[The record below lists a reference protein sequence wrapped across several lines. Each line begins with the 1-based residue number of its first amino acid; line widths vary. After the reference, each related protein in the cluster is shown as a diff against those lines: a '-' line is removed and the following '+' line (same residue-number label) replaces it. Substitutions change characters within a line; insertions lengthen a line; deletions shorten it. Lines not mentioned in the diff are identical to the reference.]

1 MSHFGNVRLMGFFL
15 SLAVT
20 ITDEPAQILINRA
33 SGCVSVAGC
42 ERLAQIKDLL
52 LNINNYQH

>member
-1 MSHFGNVRLMGFFL
+1 MSHFGIVRLMEFFL

-33 SGCVSVAGC
+33 SGCVSVA
-42 ERLAQIKDLL
+42 RMRAARPNKKSPAK
-52 LNINNYQH
+52 YQ